1 MAARMASSELFQST
15 LPAKGA
21 TCTERARPDGSHP
34 IPRKEEKMAPKI
46 RAIGAFRP
54 RIDQGKTAQKPEL
67 LRAASRATGLVEGTF
82 DLSIRELRDQ
92 IIEFCRAGRAVK
104 IDGLGTWTPNLK
116 MDGSFDIQYR
126 ADNALVKGL
135 NFPGV
140 FSGDIINAENI
151 GKSSDDLVAMWNE
164 AYPED
169 LVEAA

>member
-1 MAARMASSELFQST
+1 
-15 LPAKGA
+15 
-21 TCTERARPDGSHP
+21 
-34 IPRKEEKMAPKI
+34 MAPKI
-46 RAIGAFRP
+46 KAIGAYRP

-126 ADNALVKGL
+126 ADNALVNGL
-135 NFPGV
+135 NMPGV
-140 FSGDIINAENI
+140 FSGEIINAENI
-151 GKSSDDLVAMWNE
+151 GKSGEELVAMWNE

-169 LVEAA
+169 QIATT